1 MHAKFIRGFLL
12 TAGASLLLATAG
24 CHRPPD
30 KTLAVATN
38 APGTAADRPLPA
50 YQTQLLDLAL
60 ATATAIPV
68 IPHIKDRSR
77 AQEAV
82 VTACFDLGQS
92 QRALAGIEKIDDW
105 RRGAGYA
112 DYAFYCARHGDP
124 KKAPHYLDLAN
135 QLAEATEDRPRDCI
149 RVKIAQT
156 HAWLG
161 QHPQAEQFEQGI
173 EACESGKVARVRAMR
188 CDTASFEAQTKA
200 LEVLVATGNFDSV
213 KNALE
218 SYTQLFD
225 RFYDD
230 VKRRGQVE
238 AKIKAAWRP
247 LPVFI
252 RADLLMAMAGFALD
266 HADQGQALLL
276 VDEARRMLDG
286 RSFPLEEYIPLMAKL
301 TELRFRAGDGR
312 KARAEADVL
321 RARYDAEKTAMV
333 DIYRAGTLRSLAEA
347 YQTLGDRA
355 VTLAM
360 YTQAVDAGA
369 QNPNARPRAEDLS
382 ATCVSLAVHA
392 VRPDAGLWARMRAI
406 RAALADPW

>member
-1 MHAKFIRGFLL
+1 MHANFIRGFLL
-12 TAGASLLLATAG
+12 PAGASLLLATAG

-30 KTLAVATN
+30 KTMAVATT
-38 APGTAADRPLPA
+38 APGPAADRPLPA

-68 IPHIKDRSR
+68 IPHLKDRSR

-82 VTACFDLGQS
+82 VTACFELGQP
-92 QRALAGIEKIDDW
+92 QRALAGIEKIEDW
-105 RRGAGYA
+105 GRGAGCA

-124 KKAPHYLDLAN
+124 KEVPHYLQLAN
-135 QLAEATEDRPRDCI
+135 QIAEATEDWPRDCI

-161 QHPQAEQFEQGI
+161 QPRQAEQFEQGVD
-173 EACESGKVARVRAMR
+173 ASQSGKVARVRAMR
-188 CDTASFEAQTKA
+188 CDDAAFEAQTKA
-200 LEVLVATGNFDSV
+200 LDGLVATGNFDRV
-213 KNALE
+213 RNALE
-218 SYTQLFD
+218 SYTQFFD
-225 RFYDD
+225 RFYGD

-252 RADLLMAMAGFALD
+252 RVNLLMAMAGFALD
-266 HADQGQALLL
+266 HADQSQALLL

-286 RSFPLEEYIPLMAKL
+286 QALPLEEYIPLMATL
-301 TELRFRAGDGR
+301 TELRFRAGEVR
-312 KARAEADVL
+312 KAHAEADAL
-321 RARYDAEKTAMV
+321 RARYDAEKTTIV

-355 VTLAM
+355 AALAI
-360 YTQAVDAGA
+360 YTQAVDAGV
-369 QNPNARPRAEDLS
+369 QNPNSRPRAEDLS
-382 ATCVSLAVHA
+382 ATCVSMAVHA
-392 VRPDAGLWARMRAI
+392 VRPEAELWTRMRAI
-406 RAALADPW
+406 RTALADPW